1 MVELVLSVVIQD
13 SLVLLVATDTPL
25 LMVLIVEF
33 TKSLE
38 AMEDMDMEVT
48 EDMDMEATEDMK
60 APEDMDMEAMGMEA
74 MKVTEDTKVTEDMV
88 TETIILTD
96 GNTMILIMLEPK
108 PLSSTVPMLFSIHD
122 LSCIIDPI
130 SLFTDLMSSS
140 TDLQ

>member
-33 TKSLE
+33 TKSLA

-74 MKVTEDTKVTEDMV
+74 MKVTEDMV